1 MAQTESADAGGDAE
15 LGLDNVGGVFVVL
28 TSGMVIATLVAV
40 CEFSWKARKL
50 AHKGGNVTRAIRSEL
65 DAAFRFSSFLYSFL
79 FFFGVLLTTSVF
91 VVVVFRATR
100 NRLDRPIEN
109 QRGRR

>member
-79 FFFGVLLTTSVF
+79 FFLGGPSDDIRFCCRSLSGNTKP
-91 VVVVFRATR
+91 A
-100 NRLDRPIEN
+100 RPTD
-109 QRGRR
+109 